1 MDKELEGVS
10 KYWRK
15 KLMDIDERNDK
26 NKQNTTEIVK
36 KNQRENVSNRKQENE
51 IYHMHNWSLQK
62 R

>member
-1 MDKELEGVS
+1 MEKELEGVS

-26 NKQNTTEIVK
+26 NKQNTIEIVK
-36 KNQRENVSNRKQENE
+36 KNQRENVSNRKQEKE
-51 IYHMHNWSLQK
+51 IYHMHNWILQK